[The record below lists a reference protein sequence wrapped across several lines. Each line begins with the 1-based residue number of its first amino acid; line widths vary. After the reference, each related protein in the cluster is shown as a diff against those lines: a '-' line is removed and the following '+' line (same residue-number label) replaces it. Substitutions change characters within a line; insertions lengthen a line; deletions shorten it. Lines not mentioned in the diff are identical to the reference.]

1 MNRVRWLVASL
12 CALVV
17 SWSLAMPLFAG
28 PDEPANFVR
37 SAAVVRGEFVGNDAG
52 ASLEKSYW
60 TTSVNIDPQFGV
72 ANLVPWCFAPFGEK
86 PACNLAIQDAAFV
99 DNPPYTNMGR
109 YPILPFFV
117 SGVGTLL
124 GANDF
129 AVLASRLALG
139 LACVALLGFAFSS
152 VARRKGNVPALLVA
166 VTPGVIFLS
175 AVMNPSALEIAAAI
189 ALWSILPNAFDKPPL
204 SRLEVS
210 GLAIA
215 GLVLIG
221 TRPLGPA
228 IYLAVLLFCCAAA
241 SGWGRLNEVW
251 KRLRGVF
258 TLHGVAIAS
267 AVAWYQLVF
276 SEHTGTPVTAGS
288 PSLGLNQQVVEAIQH
303 IPVVLGQGIGNFGWL
318 DTPMPRLA
326 LAIYFALLG
335 SLLIF
340 AAIRSTFLNS
350 SLVVLL
356 LITSGVLVIAQ
367 DINYYYL
374 LRNFGSQG
382 RHVMPLLVGV
392 PLLALRQ
399 VRLTKR
405 ANGLVIAS
413 WAAVMMWS
421 ALAALRRYT
430 VGIQPG
436 NQLDMFSRA
445 VWQPDIGVWSAVVAL
460 GLSTAAC
467 GWCAWRISVTEHDR

>member
-1 MNRVRWLVASL
+1 
-12 CALVV
+12 
-17 SWSLAMPLFAG
+17 
-28 PDEPANFVR
+28 
-37 SAAVVRGEFVGNDAG
+37 
-52 ASLEKSYW
+52 
-60 TTSVNIDPQFGV
+60 
-72 ANLVPWCFAPFGEK
+72 
-86 PACNLAIQDAAFV
+86 
-99 DNPPYTNMGR
+99 
-109 YPILPFFV
+109 
-117 SGVGTLL
+117 
-124 GANDF
+124 
-129 AVLASRLALG
+129 
-139 LACVALLGFAFSS
+139 
-152 VARRKGNVPALLVA
+152 
-166 VTPGVIFLS
+166 
-175 AVMNPSALEIAAAI
+175 
-189 ALWSILPNAFDKPPL
+189 
-204 SRLEVS
+204 
-210 GLAIA
+210 
-215 GLVLIG
+215 LIG

-258 TLHGVAIAS
+258 TLHGVAVAL

-276 SEHTGTPVTAGS
+276 GEHTGTPVTAGS